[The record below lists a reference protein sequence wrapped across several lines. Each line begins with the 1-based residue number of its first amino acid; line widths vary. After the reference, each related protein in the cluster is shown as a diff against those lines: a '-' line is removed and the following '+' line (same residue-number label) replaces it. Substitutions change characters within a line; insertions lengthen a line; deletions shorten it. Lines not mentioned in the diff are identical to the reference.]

1 MSEKVN
7 KILYLALSL
16 LLAIIFWLYVDNVK
30 GNTIPK
36 EFNAVPV
43 EFIGAE
49 DTLPSRG
56 LMLVD
61 GEDATIDLTVTGPR
75 AIVSSMRR
83 GDVRVQVNLTSV
95 TTVGTHPMTYTYATS
110 DNININDISIQG
122 SRSTIT
128 VQVAPLYSKSVPV
141 QASVEGDVAEG
152 YIHMSEQLAVEPAA
166 ITLSGKEE
174 DVDQVESVRVRV
186 DLTDVSSTIQK
197 EFSYELLDSQGNLVE
212 NDGIRVSHKR
222 VAVTAPV
229 YIIKELPLVVSFK
242 QAAGSMEADTRWDLE
257 YDTIQVAGEP
267 ASLESL
273 NEITLGEV
281 DLAAILSDRDDIQLN
296 ITMPAG
302 CYNLSGYTST
312 RLTIRFRNLETRAF
326 SVSNITPIGLSDGQ
340 SFSRITNSV
349 DVLLR
354 GPAAQL
360 EEVTEEDIRVVVDLT
375 NFVSSGTYNVDAI
388 VLVDGH
394 DKVGAV
400 GSPPTVA
407 CKITSK

>member
-174 DVDQVESVRVRV
+174 DVDQVESVRVKV
-186 DLTDVSSTIQK
+186 DLTGVSSTIQK
-197 EFSYELLDSQGNLVE
+197 EFSYELLDSQGNVVE

-242 QAAGSMEADTRWDLE
+242 QAAGWIWPPFSPTEMTFSSTSPCPPGAT
-257 YDTIQVAGEP
+257 TSAATP
-267 ASLESL
+267 APS
-273 NEITLGEV
+273 
-281 DLAAILSDRDDIQLN
+281 
-296 ITMPAG
+296 
-302 CYNLSGYTST
+302 
-312 RLTIRFRNLETRAF
+312 
-326 SVSNITPIGLSDGQ
+326 
-340 SFSRITNSV
+340 
-349 DVLLR
+349 
-354 GPAAQL
+354 
-360 EEVTEEDIRVVVDLT
+360 
-375 NFVSSGTYNVDAI
+375 
-388 VLVDGH
+388 
-394 DKVGAV
+394 
-400 GSPPTVA
+400 
-407 CKITSK
+407 